1 MTSFLKEFR
10 LAAWQTPR
18 MYFAPLIGALKA
30 IQVEAHELAAEGVQ
44 KKEKNTFGKARIG
57 ARTYGKKQKRRVKA
71 FG

>member
-1 MTSFLKEFR
+1 MTSFLKEFL

>member
-10 LAAWQTPR
+10 LAARQTPR

-30 IQVEAHELAAEGVQ
+30 IQVEAHDLATKSTGME
-44 KKEKNTFGKARIG
+44 KKRTFSKARIG
-57 ARTYGKKQKRRVKA
+57 TRTYGKKQKRRFKA